1 MMRVTLYTKK
11 DCTLCDQA
19 RADLAELQPS
29 VPHRLVEIDIESDPV
44 LSARHGESVPVVETG
59 PYTLRAPFSL
69 TDLKVVLLSAQQH
82 AAGNPPP
89 EGGARTRAVGM
100 TRAVGGF
107 SRHWLAILNTIVFLY
122 VGLPFLAPIL
132 MKAGAEGPARLIYT
146 VYSPVC
152 HQLAFRSWFLFGEQ
166 AAYPRTLAGTSL
178 VSYGEATRLDENDL
192 AAARALV
199 GDGRLGFKVALCER
213 DVAIYGGILLGG
225 LVFARLRGRVRP
237 LTVWAWLVF
246 GVLPMAIDG
255 GTQFISGFPIAPA
268 GWALRESTPL
278 LRTATGLLFGLL
290 NVWLAYPYLEESM
303 GETRAAVSVKL
314 AGSEPPPAKP

>member
-11 DCTLCDQA
+11 DCTLCDEA
-19 RADLAELQPS
+19 RAHLAELQPS

-44 LSARHGESVPVVETG
+44 LTARHGDSVPVVETG
-59 PYTLRAPFSL
+59 PYTLRAPFTL

-89 EGGARTRAVGM
+89 EGRARTRAVGM

-132 MKAGAEGPARLIYT
+132 MKAGADGPARLIYT

-178 VSYGEATRLDENDL
+178 TSYGAATGLDEYDL

-199 GDGRLGFKVALCER
+199 GDSRLGFKVALCER

-225 LVFARLRGRVRP
+225 LIFAVVRGRVRP
-237 LTVWAWLVF
+237 LPVWVWLVF

-255 GTQFISGFPIAPA
+255 GTQLISGIPIAPA
-268 GWALRESTPL
+268 GWAVRESTPL

-303 GETRAAVSVKL
+303 AETRSAVSVKL
-314 AGSEPPPAKP
+314 AGSEPPPAKL

>member
-19 RADLAELQPS
+19 RADLAELQPG
-29 VPHRLVEIDIESDPV
+29 VPHRLVEIDIELDPV
-44 LSARHGESVPVVETG
+44 LTARHGDSVPVIETG

-89 EGGARTRAVGM
+89 EGRARTRAVGM

-132 MKAGAEGPARLIYT
+132 MKARAEGPARLIYT

-178 VSYGEATRLDENDL
+178 TSYGEATGLDENDL

-199 GDGRLGFKVALCER
+199 GDSHLGFKVALCER

-225 LVFARLRGRVRP
+225 LIFARVRGRVRP
-237 LTVWAWLVF
+237 LPLWAWLVF

-255 GTQFISGFPIAPA
+255 GTQFISAFPIAPA

-303 GETRAAVSVKL
+303 AETRTAASVKL